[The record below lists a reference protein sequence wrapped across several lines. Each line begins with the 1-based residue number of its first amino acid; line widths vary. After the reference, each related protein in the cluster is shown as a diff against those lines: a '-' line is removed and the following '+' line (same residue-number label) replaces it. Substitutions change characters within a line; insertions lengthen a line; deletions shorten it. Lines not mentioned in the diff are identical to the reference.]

1 MRVPGGKGESHFML
15 HRELC
20 AGCRE
25 AVGEALTAAR
35 VGGVLSTETIVFPSA
50 EAVSAAEGEIGHAG
64 RDEAWTGSAV
74 SKHAGHARTSN
85 IGNWEIFE
93 SCRRSAAGIA
103 EGRRKAEAEDAR
115 REEVRRGH
123 SSEESDEQ
131 PDASAGGA
139 AGAKGRDQR
148 ESRRH

>member
-1 MRVPGGKGESHFML
+1 ML
-15 HRELC
+15 HRESC

-74 SKHAGHARTSN
+74 SKHAVHARTSN

-131 PDASAGGA
+131 PDASSGGA